1 MVSSQLFNHC
11 EGNSSSESA
20 SESFNCPTK
29 LCDCVQ
35 IVGHDHLK
43 SKRARKFRCK
53 NKRIRQLAE
62 PKSFNQKYCEEVL
75 RNTKTAVE
83 IVRPSEE
90 HLPMRIKMLS
100 YPKVRKLISSRDTYK
115 SLVERER
122 FENLIRRSM
131 LTMYSRLANVHP
143 PCDPTKQK
151 KWTKADWERH
161 CEWLKKR
168 AMPKMLKNPPP
179 AKSGKKVPLQQ
190 LLMSMYALSRPRHPS
205 QKYRPRC
212 GYVSTVKA
220 SAQVYTPSE
229 RVLQLAVPKV
239 KDADGEDDSD
249 PFQIKPEA
257 LKAKPCKMTSREKIL
272 WLLLFLPQQ
281 NEFYDWRRRKLFQKC
296 RRKLS

>member
-1 MVSSQLFNHC
+1 MVSSHSINHC
-11 EGNSSSESA
+11 EGNSSSDSA
-20 SESFNCPTK
+20 SESITCPTK

-43 SKRARKFRCK
+43 SKRARRFRCK

-62 PKSFNQKYCEEVL
+62 PKNFNQKYCDEVMM

-83 IVRPSEE
+83 IVRPNEE
-90 HLPMRIKMLS
+90 QLPMRIKMLS

-143 PCDPTKQK
+143 PCESKQE

-161 CEWLKKR
+161 CEWLKTR
-168 AMPKMLKNPPP
+168 ALPKMPKSPPP
-179 AKSGKKVPLQQ
+179 AKSGKKVPIQQ

-220 SAQVYTPSE
+220 SAQVYMPSE
-229 RVLQLAVPKV
+229 RVLQLALPKV
-239 KDADGEDDSD
+239 KDADDDDSD

-257 LKAKPCKMTSREKIL
+257 LKAKPCKRNSLENIF
-272 WLLLFLPQQ
+272 LLLSFFFSKTNSTPGGAKSCSKSG
-281 NEFYDWRRRKLFQKC
+281 EG
-296 RRKLS
+296 S